1 MNNIEMI
8 KVQNY
13 LRRLFRSET
22 IKLARRSNKDDSV
35 EVMVEEEFIG
45 IIFKDDEDG
54 EVSYSFNMAILEFD
68 LDEAED

>member
-1 MNNIEMI
+1 MNNIEII

-22 IKLARRSNKDDSV
+22 IKLAKRSNKDDSV
-35 EVMVEEEFIG
+35 EVMVDEEFIG
-45 IIFKDDEDG
+45 IIFRDDEDG
-54 EVSYSFNMAILEFD
+54 EISYSFNMAILEFD